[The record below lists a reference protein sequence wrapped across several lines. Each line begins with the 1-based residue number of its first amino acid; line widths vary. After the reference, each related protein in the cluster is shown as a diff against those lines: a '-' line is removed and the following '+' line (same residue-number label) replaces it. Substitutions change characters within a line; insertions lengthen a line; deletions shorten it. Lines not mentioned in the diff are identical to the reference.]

1 MDQHQLK
8 DFIRENCFRE
18 LFNPEDINFC
28 QYFDE
33 EEFINCKRNESYY
46 LNILPMNI
54 RQGGDW
60 YVYVCWK
67 SWKLSLISLY

>member
-8 DFIRENCFRE
+8 DFIRENWFRE

-33 EEFINCKRNESYY
+33 EELIKCKRNESYY
-46 LNILPMNI
+46 WNIFSMNI
-54 RQGGDW
+54 RSLPKHGGGGGGATDMF
-60 YVYVCWK
+60 VGN
-67 SWKLSLISLY
+67 LGN